1 MASGP
6 IISQQTEGEKVE
18 TVTDF
23 IFLGSK
29 IAVDSDY
36 IHEIQRRLLLGRKAM
51 IKVDSVLKSRD
62 ISLLKK
68 VLTVKV
74 VIFPEIKKT
83 EH

>member
-1 MASGP
+1 MS
-6 IISQQTEGEKVE
+6 
-18 TVTDF
+18 
-23 IFLGSK
+23 SK
-29 IAVDSDY
+29 ITTDSDFSY
-36 IHEIQRRLLLGRKAM
+36 EIKKCLFHGRKAM

>member
-1 MASGP
+1 MS
-6 IISQQTEGEKVE
+6 
-18 TVTDF
+18 
-23 IFLGSK
+23 SK
-29 IAVDSDY
+29 ITTDSDFSY
-36 IHEIQRRLLLGRKAM
+36 EIKKCLFQGRKAM